1 MNSIEACPIE
11 EYYRGIDN
19 RVNEATLSVGALY
32 TVMYSLRSSE
42 RLALRYPTRLEGM
55 VGDHLEGLQV
65 SHVAM
70 DADLRPI
77 GRPLTANIQ
86 DGILNFN
93 ELVTPYISWA
103 SSTARGY
110 VDLDTGY
117 FLDYAQPFGTDQEL
131 HELLGASGLL
141 AASH

>member
-11 EYYRGIDN
+11 EYYKGIDN

-55 VGDHLEGLQV
+55 VGDHLEG
-65 SHVAM
+65 
-70 DADLRPI
+70 
-77 GRPLTANIQ
+77 
-86 DGILNFN
+86 ILNFN

-117 FLDYAQPFGTDQEL
+117 FLDYAQPFGTDQAL
-131 HELLGASGLL
+131 HELLGASSLL